1 MRSLSLTIDLDEII
15 TKLVN
20 RLSKI
25 MAISKVS
32 IYLKTEESEKVKVY
46 ETSEQK
52 ENNEII
58 FYEPDKNDPFFVS
71 LIEQEK
77 INTEEFMI
85 NYYLKISEELEK
97 RKISLSLPLI
107 VQNRLIGILNL
118 GNKKFEDEFSQ
129 EDIFLLETISTQA
142 SIAIDNAI
150 SYKKLEKAY
159 KELKNTQEELIKAE
173 KLSTIGRMASSIIHD
188 VKTPITSIIGFA
200 QLIGFKTENKL
211 LQEYTKQII
220 RSAEQMHGMIQ
231 EILDFAKGKEK
242 ELNKKKHNL
251 EEIIDE
257 AVLELKNYL
266 EHNNIKLKLVR
277 DFNNSLYLD
286 KQKVVRV
293 LYNVIKNAIESMP
306 DGGRITIK
314 TYPDNNNAVISI
326 TDTGK
331 GIHPEIKNKIFEP
344 FFSNGK
350 NNGTGLGLSIVKK
363 IVEAHKGKISV
374 ESNPG
379 KGTTFFISFPI
390 IKDIT

>member
-1 MRSLSLTIDLDEII
+1 VRSLSLTIDLDEII